1 MIWSINMDKNGMNER
16 FLMLYDLK
24 GYPWMLEEVK
34 AEYEKQE
41 AAYRI
46 ITVHEKLDVLSE
58 IKALQPEIACV
69 LVYPEKMTRGVLTA
83 VLKELRKQ
91 ERETIVI
98 SNNLKLLKDA
108 CPEDHILLV
117 ESCSWYGEED
127 RGFYQAFGSQ
137 E

>member
-1 MIWSINMDKNGMNER
+1 MNQR
-16 FLMLYDLK
+16 FLTLYDLK

-46 ITVHEKLDVLSE
+46 ITIHDKLDVLSE

-69 LVYPEKMTRGVLTA
+69 LVYPEKMTRGMLTA

-91 ERETIVI
+91 DRETMVI
-98 SNNLKLLKDA
+98 SNNLKLLRDA
-108 CPEDHILLV
+108 SPEDHTLLM
-117 ESCSWYGEED
+117 ESCSFYGEED
-127 RGFYQAFGSQ
+127 RGFYQTFVSR